1 MSNARYLVTGGA
13 GFIGSN
19 IVSAL
24 VAAGERVRVLDD
36 LSTGSWENLAALN
49 DSTHV
54 ERIEGDIRSAETVAR
69 ACAGVEIVF
78 HEAALGSVP
87 RSVDDPI
94 TSDAVNVGGTVTV
107 LDVAR
112 RSGVKRVVFAA
123 SSSAYGDTA
132 VLPKHEDMQPMP
144 LSPYAV
150 TKLACEHYCAVFA
163 RIYGIETI
171 CLRYF
176 NVFGPHQTPEGVYA
190 AAIPRFIDAALAGQP
205 IRIFGDG
212 EQTRDFCYVD
222 NAVSANLLAASSS
235 RKLTGE
241 VVNIAGGRRVGLNAL
256 CAEIGRVLDR
266 QVEIEH
272 GPPRVGDVLHSL
284 ADISRANDLIGY
296 VPRIRWEDGIAP
308 TVHFLEALRASGLA
322 TATRLAAAAR
332 AERAFVST
340 SKNVPSVNAV
350 AARSQAT

>member
-1 MSNARYLVTGGA
+1 MPNARYLVTGGA

-36 LSTGSWENLAALN
+36 LSTGSWENLAALEG
-49 DSTHV
+49 SPLV
-54 ERIEGDIRSAETVAR
+54 ERIEGDIRNAETVAR
-69 ACAGVEIVF
+69 ACSGVEVVL
-78 HEAALGSVP
+78 HQAALGSVP

-94 TSDAVNVGGTVTV
+94 TSDAVNIGGTVTV

-112 RSGVKRVVFAA
+112 RSGVRRVVFAA
-123 SSSAYGDTA
+123 SSSAYGDTE
-132 VLPKHEDMQPMP
+132 VLPKREDMPAMP

-150 TKLACEHYCAVFA
+150 TKLACEQYCAVFA

-190 AAIPRFIDAALAGQP
+190 AAIPRFVDAALAKTP

-212 EQTRDFCYVD
+212 EQTRDFCFVD
-222 NAVSANLLAASSS
+222 NAVSANLLAANSA
-235 RKLTGE
+235 RKLQGE
-241 VVNIAGGRRVGLNAL
+241 VVNIAGGRRVSLNTL
-256 CAEIGRVLDR
+256 CTEIGRAMDR
-266 QVEIEH
+266 KPLVEH

-284 ADISRANDLIGY
+284 ADISKAQALLGY
-296 VPRIRWEDGIAP
+296 EPRVRWEEGLAP
-308 TVHFLEALRASGLA
+308 TIQFLEVFRSSG
-322 TATRLAAAAR
+322 LAAAAR
-332 AERAFVST
+332 Q
-340 SKNVPSVNAV
+340 V
-350 AARSQAT
+350 AAKRASRSVISA

>member
-1 MSNARYLVTGGA
+1 MTNARYLVTGGA

-36 LSTGSWENLAALN
+36 LSTGTWENLAALEG
-49 DSTHV
+49 SPLV
-54 ERIEGDIRSAETVAR
+54 ERIDGDIRDAAAVAR
-69 ACAGVEIVF
+69 ACAGVEVVL
-78 HEAALGSVP
+78 HQAALGSVP

-112 RSGVKRVVFAA
+112 RSHVRRVVFAA
-123 SSSAYGDTA
+123 SSSAYGDTH
-132 VLPKHEDMQPMP
+132 VLPKQEDMPTTP

-150 TKLACEHYCAVFA
+150 TKLTCEHYCGVFA

-176 NVFGPHQTPEGVYA
+176 NVFGPHQTPQGVYA
-190 AAIPRFIDAALAGQP
+190 AAIPRFIDAALANEP

-212 EQTRDFCYVD
+212 EQTRDFCYID
-222 NAVSANLLAASSS
+222 NAVRANLLAASST
-235 RKLTGE
+235 RKLNGE
-241 VVNIAGGRRVGLNAL
+241 VVNIAGGRRVSLNAL
-256 CAEIGRVLDR
+256 CTEIGRVLGR
-266 QVEIEH
+266 QVDVEH
-272 GPPRVGDVLHSL
+272 GAPRVGDVRHSL
-284 ADISRANDLIGY
+284 ADISRANDLLGY
-296 VPRIRWEDGIAP
+296 EPLVRWEEGIEP
-308 TVHFLEALRASGLA
+308 TIGFLDALRTSGLA
-322 TATRLAAAAR
+322 SAARQVAATRAAR
-332 AERAFVST
+332 PLVSAA
-340 SKNVPSVNAV
+340 KNAPGANAV

>member
-19 IVSAL
+19 IVAAL
-24 VAAGERVRVLDD
+24 VSAGERVRVLDD

-49 DSTHV
+49 DSTLV
-54 ERIEGDIRSAETVAR
+54 ERIEGDIRNADIVAR
-69 ACAGVEIVF
+69 ACAGVEVVL
-78 HEAALGSVP
+78 HQAALGSVP

-94 TSDAVNVGGTVTV
+94 TSDAVNVGGTVNV

-112 RSGVKRVVFAA
+112 RSGVRRVVFAA
-123 SSSAYGDTA
+123 SSAAYGDTE
-132 VLPKHEDMQPMP
+132 VLPKREDMPAIP

-150 TKLACEHYCAVFA
+150 TKLACEQYCGVFA
-163 RIYGIETI
+163 RIYGLETI

-190 AAIPRFIDAALAGQP
+190 AAIPRFVDAALADRP

-222 NAVSANLLAASSS
+222 NAVAANLLAASSP

-241 VVNIAGGRRVGLNAL
+241 VINIAGGRRVSLNAL

-266 QVEIEH
+266 RVEVEH

-284 ADISRANDLIGY
+284 ADISRAKDLLGY
-296 VPRIRWEDGIAP
+296 EPLVRWENGIEP
-308 TVHFLEALRASGLA
+308 TIRFLEVLRASGLA
-322 TATRLAAAAR
+322 AATRRIAASR
-332 AERAFVST
+332 TDRPLVS
-340 SKNVPSVNAV
+340 A
-350 AARSQAT
+350 

>member
-1 MSNARYLVTGGA
+1 MPNARYLVTGGA

-24 VAAGERVRVLDD
+24 VAAGERVRILDD
-36 LSTGSWENLAALN
+36 LSSGSWENLAALN
-49 DSTHV
+49 DSTNV
-54 ERIEGDIRSAETVAR
+54 ERIEGDIRNAETVAR
-69 ACAGVEIVF
+69 ACAGVEVVF
-78 HEAALGSVP
+78 HQAALGSVP
-87 RSVDDPI
+87 RSIDDPV

-112 RSGVKRVVFAA
+112 RSGVRRVVFAA
-123 SSSAYGDTA
+123 SSSAYGDAA
-132 VLPKHEDMQPMP
+132 VMPKQEDMPAMP

-150 TKLACEHYCAVFA
+150 TKHACEQYCAVFS

-176 NVFGPHQTPEGVYA
+176 NVFGPHQTPAGVYA
-190 AAIPRFIDAALAGQP
+190 AAIPRFVDAALAGQP

-222 NAVSANLLAASSS
+222 NAVSANLLAASST

-241 VVNIAGGRRVGLNAL
+241 VVNIAGGRRVSLNAL
-256 CAEIGRVLDR
+256 CIEIARVLNRRLD
-266 QVEIEH
+266 VEH

-296 VPRIRWEDGIAP
+296 KPLVRWEDGIAP
-308 TVHFLEALRASGLA
+308 TIHFLENLRASGLA
-322 TATRLAAAAR
+322 TAARLSAAVRVDRAAIS
-332 AERAFVST
+332 AP
-340 SKNVPSVNAV
+340 KNVASVNAV
-350 AARSQAT
+350 AAPS